1 MFVDTLIDNGILVI
15 PKEGLF
21 KACIGITQGKVVGI
35 YDTPQGLSAG
45 ERIDAKGNYILP
57 GLVEPHVH
65 YGYKGNLAGHFQ
77 SETASAALGGIT
89 TVIPFYRDIENPTGL
104 YENIPYIKDV
114 AGKNSHVDFSLH
126 LLLIT
131 RKQLEKIETYY
142 EEYGITSFKFYMAYK
157 GEDAKSIGLIGNET
171 DDGFLYEAFSGLAQI
186 PGAVACVHAENIE
199 VILSLIKR
207 YKGEG
212 KEGLAV
218 WSKCRPNLTESESVR
233 RAIDFADAAG
243 CPLYFAHISTRE
255 ALEVVRKSRAKN
267 KRVFAETCPHYLTF
281 TYNDPLGILGKVNP
295 PFRSAEDIAALW
307 EGISDGSIDT
317 IGSDHCPFRREDK
330 RGDIWD
336 AATGFPGSATL
347 LPVLLSEGVHKNRLS
362 LERVAEITAYNS
374 ARIFNLFPRKGT
386 IHIGSDADFCV
397 VDMDLTKRVEPKML
411 HSYSDFSLYEDWN
424 LKGWPVLTIVRGRIV
439 MKDGRI
445 IGPGGNGRFIESTG
459 V

>member
-1 MFVDTLIDNGILVI
+1 M
-15 PKEGLF
+15 
-21 KACIGITQGKVVGI
+21 
-35 YDTPQGLSAG
+35 
-45 ERIDAKGNYILP
+45 
-57 GLVEPHVH
+57 
-65 YGYKGNLAGHFQ
+65 
-77 SETASAALGGIT
+77 
-89 TVIPFYRDIENPTGL
+89 
-104 YENIPYIKDV
+104 
-114 AGKNSHVDFSLH
+114 
-126 LLLIT
+126 
-131 RKQLEKIETYY
+131 
-142 EEYGITSFKFYMAYK
+142 
-157 GEDAKSIGLIGNET
+157 
-171 DDGFLYEAFSGLAQI
+171 AQI
-186 PGAVACVHAENIE
+186 PGAVACVQAENIE
-199 VILSLIKR
+199 IILSLIKR

-212 KEGLAV
+212 KDGLAV

-445 IGPGGNGRFIESTG
+445 IGPGGHGRFIESIGT
-459 V
+459 